1 MRLGKY
7 YGHTSSE
14 EEESRMARQ
23 GTIVKLG
30 EFELAISHP
39 DKMIWPDTGIT
50 KLDYVQIIAELAP
63 FILPYTSDRYLTTI
77 RYPEGIHGTSFYQKN
92 APEPTPDYVRTARN
106 GNIRYVV
113 LDSVPTLLWM
123 GSLYSLEFH
132 ASCEEI
138 SNPLP
143 NTWMLVIDPT
153 LEEESRLMEATALVG
168 QLLTSLGLN
177 AVPKTSGATG
187 VQVVMPIERG
197 PDFDDLRRFG
207 KFISE
212 YLVAE
217 NPGLFTV
224 ERMKKDRGDL
234 IYLDYLQH
242 YAGKTLPAPYSPRA
256 RPGATVSTPL
266 TWEEV
271 RSNVKPT
278 DFHLLNIRER
288 LRSMGD
294 LLNTA
299 PRQNLGKVLDHLRV
313 RG

>member
-1 MRLGKY
+1 
-7 YGHTSSE
+7 
-14 EEESRMARQ
+14 MARQ

-30 EFELAISHP
+30 EFELAISNP
-39 DKMIWPDTGIT
+39 DKVIWPDAGIT
-50 KLDYVQIIAELAP
+50 KLDYVQVLAELAP
-63 FILPYTSDRYLTTI
+63 FMLPYTTDRYLTTI
-77 RYPEGIHGTSFYQKN
+77 RYPKGIHGTSFYQKN
-92 APEPTPDYVRTARN
+92 CPEPTPDYVRTASEN
-106 GNIRYVV
+106 NIRYVV
-113 LDSVPTLLWM
+113 MDSLPTLLWM

-132 ASCEEI
+132 VSSDEI
-138 SNPLP
+138 GTPIP
-143 NTWMLVIDPT
+143 NTWMLDIDPT
-153 LEEESRLMEATALVG
+153 LEEEPRLMEATALVG
-168 QLLTSLGLN
+168 QLLVSLGLN

-217 NPGLFTV
+217 NPRLFTV
-224 ERMKKDRGDL
+224 ERMKKDRGSL

-266 TWEEV
+266 MWEEV
-271 RSNVKPT
+271 QSNVKPT
-278 DFHLLNIRER
+278 DFHLLNIMER
-288 LRSMGD
+288 LRSRGD

-299 PRQNLGKVLDHLRV
+299 PKQNMSPILDHLR
-313 RG
+313 GKSSI